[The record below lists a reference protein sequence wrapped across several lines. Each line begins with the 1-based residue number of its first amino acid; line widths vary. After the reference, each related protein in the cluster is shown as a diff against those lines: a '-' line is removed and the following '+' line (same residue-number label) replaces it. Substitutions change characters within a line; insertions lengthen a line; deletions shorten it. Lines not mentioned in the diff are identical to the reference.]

1 MSSSGLT
8 SQLELE
14 KVDFQTLPIDGCM
27 IVAGPSRSGKT
38 SVVLDIMAA
47 HRHKF
52 SYACIFSGSEKYNHT
67 YANFVHPLLI
77 HYDLTKPELEGVY
90 AFQAEAFAND
100 PNQRCLMIIDD
111 QMSRKDFLKWPITSQ
126 IFYECRHINLF
137 LIICTQYL
145 LLLEPSFRKNAIRIV
160 LTKQHSVETRRGYHR
175 QFFDGF
181 HSFEKFDQVYRRF
194 TTDYKVI
201 FLLIGVNSYNPLD
214 TMKYYVSPN
223 YRNDRYALEFRIG
236 SEQLWSYLDHLRKI
250 GAARRNYWNQINN
263 CEP

>member
-1 MSSSGLT
+1 MSTVTPLT
-8 SQLELE
+8 NNLELE
-14 KVDFQTLPIDGCM
+14 RVDFESLSINGCM
-27 IVAGPSRSGKT
+27 IVAGPSQSGKT
-38 SVVLDIMAA
+38 TIVLDIMAA

-67 YANFVHPLLI
+67 YSQHVHPMLI
-77 HYDLTKPELEGVY
+77 HYNLSKPELEGVY
-90 AFQAEAFAND
+90 AFQADAYAKD

-111 QMSRKDFLKWPITSQ
+111 QMSRKDFLKWPITAQ

-145 LLLEPSFRKNAIRIV
+145 LLLEPSFRTNAIGIV
-160 LTKQHSVETRRGYHR
+160 FTKQPSVETRRGYHR

-201 FLLIGVNSYNPLD
+201 FLLIGTNSYNPLD
-214 TMKYYVSPN
+214 TMRYYISPN
-223 YRNDRYALEFRIG
+223 YHNGRYSLEFRIG
-236 SEQLWSYLDHLRKI
+236 SEQLWSYLDYIRKN
-250 GAARRNYWNQINN
+250 GAARRKEIVDIIGIK
-263 CEP
+263 